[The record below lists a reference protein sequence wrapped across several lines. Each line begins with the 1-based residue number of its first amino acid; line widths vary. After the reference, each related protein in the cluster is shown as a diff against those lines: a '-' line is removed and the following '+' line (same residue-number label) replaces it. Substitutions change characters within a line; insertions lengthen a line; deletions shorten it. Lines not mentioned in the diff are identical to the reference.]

1 MTTIDTYIKSLL
13 ILHYGPLSK
22 KYSPEILD
30 SIDHQIT
37 DKKKRNLTIGNKT
50 VFGVDVMLSAH
61 EGQFVD
67 KGNYGVRTS
76 EALFCIL
83 SVEGFCELALST
95 IESTC
100 TKLDNKYDLENET
113 ITHQTFEPITI
124 DKYATMKNKFEIV
137 FL

>member
-1 MTTIDTYIKSLL
+1 MTPIDTYIKSLL

-22 KYSPEILD
+22 NHLPEIIE

-37 DKKKRNLTIGNKT
+37 DKKKKNLKIGNKK
-50 VFGVDVMLSAH
+50 VFGIDVMLSAN
-61 EGQFVD
+61 EGQFID
-67 KGNYGVRTS
+67 KGDYGVRTS

-83 SVEGFCELALST
+83 SVEGVCELALSK

-100 TKLDNKYDLENET
+100 PKLNNKYDLENEI

-124 DKYATMKNKFEIV
+124 DRYATMKNKFEVV

>member
-1 MTTIDTYIKSLL
+1 MTPIDTYIKSLL

-22 KYSPEILD
+22 NHLPEIIE

-37 DKKKRNLTIGNKT
+37 NKKKRNLKIGNKT
-50 VFGVDVMLSAH
+50 VFGIDVMLSAN
-61 EGQFVD
+61 EGQFIN
-67 KGNYGVRTS
+67 KGDCGVRTS

-83 SVEGFCELALST
+83 SVEGFCELALSK

-100 TKLDNKYDLENET
+100 PKLNNKYDLENET

-124 DKYATMKNKFEIV
+124 DKYATMKDKFEVV